1 MLMFG
6 ENPVSRLGEKHLI
19 SRICGAFGAVCP
31 PAPFGSGDDC
41 ALIESKTL
49 SKNVY
54 ITVDSVIANRHFTE
68 TDAPE
73 LVGQKLLK
81 RNISDIASMGA
92 RPKKAVCAAV
102 ISPDLSIDWLD
113 GFARGL
119 ADCAAEYGVEIVGGD
134 IASPDVAHF
143 FSMSLTLLGDANLPA
158 LRRGGAGEGDALY
171 TTGRLGFS
179 FESGRHLTFEPRVE
193 QGVWLAEWNAA
204 GKTSK
209 ITACTDISDGIAA
222 DISNVL
228 PPDLRAVLDASA
240 VPCAEFNGRI
250 SLEKALCDGEDYEL
264 LFSLS
269 ASSERDVSEFEAEYA
284 ARFGMPPFRIGKVCQ
299 KLGGVGARLWIFDG
313 EKEKP
318 FSKNGFEHAHSNAD

>member
-1 MLMFG
+1 MFG
-6 ENPVSRLGEKHLI
+6 ENPVSRLGEKQLI
-19 SRICGAFGAVCP
+19 SRICGVFGSACP

-41 ALIESKTL
+41 ALIEAKTL
-49 SKNVY
+49 SENVY

-119 ADCAAEYGVEIVGGD
+119 ADCAAEYGVDIVGGD

-143 FSMSLTLLGDANLPA
+143 FSMSLTLLGDSPLPP
-158 LRRGGAGEGDALY
+158 LRRGGAVAGDVLY

-193 QGVWLAEWNAA
+193 QGVWLAEWNASGRA
-204 GKTSK
+204 CK
-209 ITACTDISDGIAA
+209 ITSCTDISDGIAS

-228 PPDLRAVLDASA
+228 PADMRAVLLSSS
-240 VPCAEFNGRI
+240 VPCSEFMGRV

-269 ASSERDVSEFEAEYA
+269 ASSERGVSEFETAYA
-284 ARFGMPPFRIGKVCQ
+284 ARFGMPLFRIGKVCRQ
-299 KLGGVGARLWIFDG
+299 CASGSARLWIFDG
-313 EKEKP
+313 KKEKP